1 MSGLF
6 GSLSQSVRA
15 LNAQSRALET
25 AGNNI
30 ANVNNTSYARQRVV
44 FGDRGT
50 VLTPQGA
57 QSLGIE
63 AKAIQ
68 QLRDALLD
76 KQVLREIGLTA
87 SISAEDSAFAKA
99 QAALGESID
108 RAAGAGSTSGA
119 SGGLTAAITEFFS
132 AFQAFAASPTDLGER
147 QALLQRANILAES
160 LNLADSRLAQVQDD
174 LDAAIEADVSEVNDL
189 LASVAELNS
198 QISRFEINAPGSAV
212 DLRDQRQA
220 VLEKLAGKVAIETR
234 NSTTA
239 PGQIEVFAR
248 DSAGAEV
255 SLVASA
261 STTPATVA
269 FSGTGL
275 LADGAAITL
284 TGGAVK
290 GALTARDGAIQTLR
304 DSLDA
309 FAGQLV
315 TSVNQAYNPTG
326 ATGNFFVAGGTT
338 AGTLAVEGSITAS
351 SLKASDSGAAADN
364 TIAAAV
370 AALANRKFSTTGT
383 PADLIDGTFSQFYSG
398 VVSDFGQA
406 VSSATT
412 RLESQENIEK
422 LVRQQR
428 DAVSGVSLDE
438 EMTDLMKFQRAF
450 QASSRVI
457 SVIDELLDTVVNRLG
472 A

>member
-6 GSLSQSVRA
+6 GSLSQGVKA

-63 AKAIQ
+63 AKTIQ

-87 SISAEDSAFAKA
+87 SVSAEDAALAKA

-108 RAAGAGSTSGA
+108 RAAATGSTSTSG
-119 SGGLTAAITEFFS
+119 GGLTAAITEFFS

-160 LNLADSRLAQVQDD
+160 VNLADSRLAQVQDD
-174 LDAAIEADVSEVNDL
+174 LDASIEADVSEINDL
-189 LASVAELNS
+189 LASVADLNS
-198 QISRFEINAPGSAV
+198 QIGRFEMNAPGSAV

-239 PGQIEVFAR
+239 PGQVEVYVR
-248 DSAGAEV
+248 DTAGTEV
-255 SLVASA
+255 TLVTPA
-261 STTPATVA
+261 STTPAAVA

-275 LADGAAITL
+275 LADGTAIAL
-284 TGGAVK
+284 AGGSVK
-290 GALTARDGAIQTLR
+290 GALTVRDGSVQTLR
-304 DSLDA
+304 DNLDA
-309 FAGQLV
+309 LAAQLV

-326 ATGNFFVAGGTT
+326 ATGDFFISSGVT
-338 AGTLAVEGSITAS
+338 ASSLAVESSITAS
-351 SLKASDSGAAADN
+351 SLKASDGGAAADN
-364 TIAAAV
+364 AIAAAV
-370 AALANRKFSTTGT
+370 AALANQKFSTAGT
-383 PADLIDGTFSQFYSG
+383 PADQIDGTFSQFYSG

-438 EMTDLMKFQRAF
+438 ELTDLMKFQRAF